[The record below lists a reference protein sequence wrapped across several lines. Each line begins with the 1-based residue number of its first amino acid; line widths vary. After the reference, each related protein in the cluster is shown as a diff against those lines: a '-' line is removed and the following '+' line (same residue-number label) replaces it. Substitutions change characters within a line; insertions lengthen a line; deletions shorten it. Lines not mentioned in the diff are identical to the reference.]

1 MKTSVMCCRR
11 QAWFRYLRRSCR
23 PILWRMSPRRS
34 CLYISASSG
43 KSVGDGRV
51 SASRPAEESAE
62 LVTGGVEGRLLIF
75 AAVIEQRSAVFDHL
89 RKDSVHGFLSQGRI
103 VMKIADEL
111 PAQRP
116 HIIDVSLNRFR
127 REFRCGERFKERS
140 TAPAVVHRAA
150 DLFPAPSMSGA
161 SRRDPGNS
169 VRCRGGAR
177 WWRGLFWKFALSS
190 SSASCSRSSQ
200 F

>member
-1 MKTSVMCCRR
+1 MPMKNPPHRGDLIKTEVIEALGLNVSK
-11 QAWFRYLRRSCR
+11 AAY
-23 PILWRMSPRRS
+23 IL
-34 CLYISASSG
+34 ASSG
-43 KSVGDGRV
+43 KSVGGRV

-103 VMKIADEL
+103 VMEIADEL

-140 TAPAVVHRAA
+140 EQRQQ
-150 DLFPAPSMSGA
+150 LFTGRQIFFQPHP
-161 SRRDPGNS
+161 
-169 VRCRGGAR
+169 
-177 WWRGLFWKFALSS
+177 
-190 SSASCSRSSQ
+190 
-200 F
+200 